1 MSMQLSDRDF
11 EALDAMNRESNAKM
25 RETDFVRRLLPH
37 LLPSPDGSTNRPVEI
52 YVAAAGHPNRMID
65 VVADNNPNKV
75 LFVVP
80 PLIAP
85 TPMAI
90 RSINASPQ
98 TDISEL
104 AAQFESEITTAHPG
118 AVIDNYVQRL
128 VALNHTPA
136 DAISTVY
143 AKMWAM
149 IYKRYD
155 IPLSLM
161 FGDKA
166 PLVEQELSGT
176 PVDGGASAPARKPT
190 DDLDEDDFEPL

>member
-1 MSMQLSDRDF
+1 MQLTDQDF
-11 EALDAMNRESNAKM
+11 ANLEAMSSESNAKL
-25 RETDFVRRLLPH
+25 REVDFTRRLLPH
-37 LLPSPDGSTNRPVEI
+37 LIPSPEGAPHKPVDI
-52 YVAAAGHPNRMID
+52 FLAVAGHANRMID
-65 VVADNNPNKV
+65 VVDNNDPSKV

-90 RSINASPQ
+90 RTLQASPE
-98 TDISEL
+98 TDVSEL

-149 IYKRYD
+149 IYKRYN
-155 IPLSLM
+155 IPLELM
-161 FGDKA
+161 FGADA
-166 PLVEQELSGT
+166 PLVEKELGGT
-176 PVDGGASAPARKPT
+176 PVAGGASTSARKPI
-190 DDLDEDDFEPL
+190 DDFDEDDFEPL